1 MAEPIP
7 IWKDTFLEIS
17 ENASPFSYSI
27 ECYIDDDRGNE
38 TIFNGKAWVAPD
50 DDYIHI
56 AINRIVQD
64 YLKIDF
70 PSLSAVRPQGGVTT
84 VLNNDAVKTFSVYD
98 ENHSL
103 VASYDFRLDWSYK
116 DRDTLHDPNI
126 REVINRHGT
135 EGMYFFGGG
144 VGSANTFT
152 DISRVPTDIQ
162 VENYGA
168 PDYRAV
174 TYEGGY
180 CGDGALY
187 YLNRYGIWC
196 SFLIEGNILRKDNYT
211 RQSITKSYDNNT
223 LDRGA
228 MVYNNRITPTWE
240 LHTSYLKDSESKRLA
255 FHLLSSNQV
264 YFHDLKEDKI
274 WPVVINDSVGEYKTV
289 RNQGKRMVAY
299 TITVTA
305 AQAQHNLG

>member
-7 IWKDTFLEIS
+7 IWRDTIMDIS
-17 ENASPFSYSI
+17 ADASPFSYSI
-27 ECYIDDDRGNE
+27 EYENADNDNNLE

-64 YLKIDF
+64 YLSISF
-70 PSLSAVRPQGGVTT
+70 PDLSAVPSTGVRT
-84 VLNNDAVKTFSVYD
+84 VINNDAVKTFIIFD
-98 ENHSL
+98 ENRNE
-103 VASYDFRLDWSYK
+103 VMRYTFRLDWSYK
-116 DRDTLHDPNI
+116 DVDTLRNLNI
-126 REVINRHGT
+126 IDAINGHGT
-135 EGMYFFGGG
+135 DGMYFFGGG
-144 VGSANTFT
+144 VSSANTFT
-152 DISRVPTDIQ
+152 DVSRDPHAIRLWP
-162 VENYGA
+162 YGETE
-168 PDYRAV
+168 YAV
-174 TYEGGY
+174 DTYDGGY

-299 TITVTA
+299 TITITA
-305 AQAQHNLG
+305 AQTQHNLG